1 MRFFLIV
8 LICFLGI
15 SGWLKGQTVAGYFEP
30 PHPKEM
36 LEDFQVVGHPD
47 GGFGVCFTDAERI
60 VVQTMDGTGGSI
72 YQKTHQGDNTGI
84 SPLGCWVGKGGYLF
98 AYNDDYSM
106 DMVVVTAPFDQA
118 LPLKVDTFQVEGK
131 QDIFFGNIVSH
142 GELYCVVWN
151 KSRHQLRLSR
161 YDESKPGFETKL
173 LPIADDLAKRMK
185 QELFTP
191 ISDATVMGYE
201 LAMKPRK
208 LYLLDKNRLAM
219 TMEGE
224 NLDSCQ
230 TEMVLLDWAAG
241 KLEKVNLG
249 KPVVSKKSKHSTNSF
264 VQDGFIALY
273 KITEERMVLSVYDLQ
288 ARKLVKE
295 YAYSVDSPIRIIGSA
310 MRKNEESYA
319 VYNED
324 KLFSRKQTAEVME
337 DLSKGK
343 PFLFFEPDG
352 NGDIVFTIGNFEIT
366 SGKGGHMSGGF
377 FIPNNEGP
385 VLRYFHAFMKSS
397 SFELNNEEGIQHKFL
412 STEVNQFLE
421 AWKKDESGLLKR
433 TPSFYAT
440 LVPGT
445 KDAYIVGYI
454 RDKEKVGLVRFSR

>member
-8 LICFLGI
+8 LICILGI

-47 GGFGVCFTDAERI
+47 GGFGICFTDAEHI
-60 VVQTMDGTGGSI
+60 VVQSLDGTGGSI
-72 YQKTHQGDNTGI
+72 YQKTHEGDNTGI
-84 SPLGCWVGKGGYLF
+84 NPLGCWVGQGGYIF

-106 DMVVVTAPFDQA
+106 DMVVVTAPYDPA
-118 LPLKVDTFQVEGK
+118 LPIKVNTLQVDEK
-131 QDIFFGNIVSH
+131 KDIFFGNIVSH
-142 GELYCVVWN
+142 GELYCVVWS
-151 KSRHQLRLSR
+151 KSGHQLKLCR
-161 YDESKPGFETKL
+161 YDESKAGFETKF
-173 LPIADDLAKRMK
+173 LPIADDLARQMK
-185 QELFTP
+185 QEVFTP
-191 ISDATVMGYE
+191 ISDATVMDYE

-230 TEMVLLDWAAG
+230 TEMVVLDWASG

-249 KPVVSKKSKHSTNSF
+249 KPVASKKSKHPTTSF
-264 VQDGFIALY
+264 INTGYIALY
-273 KITEERMVLSVYDLQ
+273 KITEERMELSVYDIIG
-288 ARKLVKE
+288 RKLVKE
-295 YAYSVDSPIRIIGSA
+295 YAYGIDSPIRIIGSA
-310 MRKNEESYA
+310 MRKNKESYT

-337 DLSKGK
+337 NLSKGT

-352 NGDIVFTIGNFEIT
+352 NGDMAFTIGNYEAWNET
-366 SGKGGHMSGGF
+366 GRMSRVGYYSD
-377 FIPNNEGP
+377 GP
-385 VLRYFHAFMKSS
+385 ILRYFQAFMKSP
-397 SFELNNEEGIQHKFL
+397 SFELNNEEGIKDKFL
-412 STEVNQFLE
+412 SSEVNQFLT
-421 AWKKDESGLLKR
+421 AWKSDESGLLKR

-440 LVPGT
+440 LVPGK